1 MYPSDARPGDET
13 GANRANA
20 VRNDRER
27 GNEFRSATWWRFG
40 EAGTLPLLQ
49 MDHSDRDGVI
59 REVDGLLNSGFHPV
73 TVRMVVIA
81 VVGYFVVVSA

>member
-1 MYPSDARPGDET
+1 MYPSDAGPGDET

-27 GNEFRSATWWRFG
+27 GDEFRSATWWHCG
-40 EAGTLPLLQ
+40 EGGTPPLLQ
-49 MDHSDRDGVI
+49 MDNSDRDGVI
-59 REVDGLLNSGFHPV
+59 GEVDGLLNSGFCLV

-81 VVGYFVVVSA
+81 VVGYFVMVSA